1 MRVLTVDRIGKRYII
16 GTRQR
21 RELWALRDV
30 SFNVEKGTIL
40 GVIGP
45 NGAGKTTLLKVLSR
59 VTPPT
64 KGKVLGHGRVIPLL
78 ALGASF
84 QPDLSGRENVFLNAA
99 MYGIESTYVERR
111 MDEIVEFAG
120 IEDFIDEPVKRYS
133 SGMYLRLAFSVAIN
147 MEPDILLADEVLA
160 VGDLEFQERCLE
172 RVRREGEAGMS
183 VLFVSHDMESIRRL
197 CHQALWI
204 NAGEIVKIGPAED
217 IADEYENSAWAV
229 AARAAKQGSSGSH
242 VSQGGEIVF
251 VKLVNSELTEL
262 GATKVTDDV
271 QILVGFRI
279 FEPNVTVRPQVD
291 VHAYG
296 TRAFRSVAPTRTLV
310 DQPGAFTAIVRL
322 PANLLAETVYNVD
335 VTMSIRRGEANFNL
349 IQYNALAFQ
358 VYGTDD
364 VDSARGDY
372 PGKLH
377 GALSPRLEWTVTSE
391 QLLDSEAN
399 GR

>member
-1 MRVLTVDRIGKRYII
+1 M
-16 GTRQR
+16 
-21 RELWALRDV
+21 
-30 SFNVEKGTIL
+30 
-40 GVIGP
+40 
-45 NGAGKTTLLKVLSR
+45 
-59 VTPPT
+59 
-64 KGKVLGHGRVIPLL
+64 
-78 ALGASF
+78 
-84 QPDLSGRENVFLNAA
+84 
-99 MYGIESTYVERR
+99 
-111 MDEIVEFAG
+111 
-120 IEDFIDEPVKRYS
+120 
-133 SGMYLRLAFSVAIN
+133 
-147 MEPDILLADEVLA
+147 
-160 VGDLEFQERCLE
+160 
-172 RVRREGEAGMS
+172 
-183 VLFVSHDMESIRRL
+183 
-197 CHQALWI
+197 
-204 NAGEIVKIGPAED
+204 
-217 IADEYENSAWAV
+217 
-229 AARAAKQGSSGSH
+229 
-242 VSQGGEIVF
+242 F

-262 GATKVTDDV
+262 GATTVTDDV

-322 PANLLAETVYNVD
+322 PANFLAETVYNVD

-377 GALSPRLEWTVTSE
+377 GALSPRLEWTVTLE
-391 QLLDSEAN
+391 QLLGSEAN